1 MIKAN
6 YETVNIQQF
15 PDGTAHI
22 VLDNIPKNNEIQSN
36 ATLISWLYD
45 NDAELFAL
53 CAIVDALRQYEHAPI
68 VLNMPYIPNAR
79 MDRVKDNDVFTLK
92 TFANII
98 NSLNFE
104 RVNVLEAHSSVSL
117 ALINNV
123 YNETAENIVNSI
135 LLDKTEWNPD
145 NTTLFFPDE
154 GAMKR
159 YSDMFE
165 MPYTFGMK
173 NRDWKTGK
181 ILSLNVIGNEEFIK
195 NKDILIIDDISSR
208 GSTFYFAAKA
218 LLERGAKSV
227 SLFVSHCE
235 NTILEGD
242 LFKEPLL
249 KHIYTTDSIF
259 TAKDKPFGDQIE
271 IVRTFR

>member
-1 MIKAN
+1 MIKVN
-6 YETVNIQQF
+6 YETVNLQKF

-22 VLDNIPKNNEIQSN
+22 VIDNIPTNTDVESDV
-36 ATLISWLYD
+36 THVSWLYD

-53 CAIVDALRQYEHAPI
+53 CAIVEALKQRDNAPV
-68 VLNMPYIPNAR
+68 VLDTPYIPHAR

-98 NSLNFE
+98 NSLGFA

-123 YNETAENIVNSI
+123 CNETAKSIVDSI
-135 LLDKTEWNPD
+135 LLSKSEWNPD

-159 YSDMFE
+159 YAGMFE

-181 ILSLNVIGNEEFIK
+181 ILSLDVIGNEEFIK
-195 NKDILIIDDISSR
+195 DKDILIIDDISSR
-208 GSTFYFAAKA
+208 GGTFYFSAKA

-227 SLFVSHCE
+227 SLYVSHCE

-259 TAKDKPFGDQIE
+259 TAEHKEKGDKIE
-271 IVRTFR
+271 IVRKFR